1 MKQIVLATA
10 ILSMLSVACKKEPGL
25 GGKAEIQGEVTV
37 MDYDQTFNTL
47 NGTYPGADRWVYI
60 VYGDNVSFNDK
71 VKTSYEGVYQFEHLY
86 KGDYTIYTY
95 SKDSTLQDPSGQVA
109 VIQELEITD
118 KKQVVELPDMIVFE

>member
-71 VKTSYEGVYQFEHLY
+71 VKTSYEGVYQFKYLY